1 MNGVLFVDR
10 ARINFI
16 TRTALFIA
24 LTVVF
29 QFIGRSIPGEVGSFI
44 TGPLVNCCIF
54 VSTALLGVWGGVI
67 VSVLAPFSSIIN
79 NHAPIA
85 GILILFTPFIAVG
98 NAILAV
104 CFNWLNKKNVYLS
117 VVAASALKFAFLA
130 ASINMFIKINTQ
142 KDVQE
147 FTGKLVRLF
156 TWPQLLTALVGGFI
170 AIAVIKRL
178 EKAWQNN
185 R

>member
-1 MNGVLFVDR
+1 MNR
-10 ARINFI
+10 TRINFI

-29 QFIGRSIPGEVGSFI
+29 QFIGRNIPGAGSSFI

-54 VSTALLGVWGGVI
+54 VSTAILGVWGGII

-104 CFNWLNKKNVYLS
+104 CFNWLYKKNSYLG
-117 VVAASALKFAFLA
+117 VVAASVLKFAFLTG
-130 ASINMFIKINTQ
+130 SIYLFTEINTQ
-142 KDVQE
+142 KDVQK
-147 FTGKLVRLF
+147 FAGQLKFLF
-156 TWPQLLTALVGGFI
+156 TWPQFVTALVGGFI

-185 R
+185 G